1 MSELVYGL
9 ISDDFN
15 RANADLS
22 SSPSAEGWAWSNV
35 GFNSIDIASQTAST
49 SGAIGWRRYR
59 ADAIIADPSMAAEID
74 VLAGSQHSSLLL
86 KVIDGN
92 NFVYCLVLHETGEIL
107 IRGRIAGSN
116 QTLAST
122 TIAPFAPPYKLGFYQ
137 VAASTAVY
145 IDDVQ
150 VLVGGMVADPVILL
164 GHHAGISIDRS
175 GSGPAEYDN
184 FNAGSAFELGGQIG
198 ASAPVTDDSN
208 PDVLRRILDEQRRAN
223 LLGGRMSTILTS
235 ALGLSDTV
243 PTARVHLLGRC

>member
-1 MSELVYGL
+1 MSELVYSL

-15 RANADLS
+15 RANSNLAD
-22 SSPSAEGWAWSNV
+22 SPSAQGWAWSNV
-35 GFNSIDIASQTAST
+35 GFNTIDIFSQRVDT
-49 SGAIGWRRYR
+49 SSAIGWRRYR
-59 ADAIIADPSMAAEID
+59 ADAIIADVNMAAEID
-74 VLAGSQHSSLLL
+74 VLAGSSHSLLLL

-92 NFVYCLVLHETGEIL
+92 NFVYCLVNHTTGFIA
-107 IRGRIAGSN
+107 IRGRVGGLN
-116 QTLAST
+116 QNLAST
-122 TIAPFAPPYKLGFYQ
+122 TIAAFAPPYKLGFYQ

-150 VLVGGMVADPVILL
+150 VLLGGMVADPVILL
-164 GHHAGISIDRS
+164 GHHAGISGD
-175 GSGPAEYDN
+175 GSIGTVIYDN